1 MRPNRQKDCCVKPA
15 RRPWPRSGRSASA
28 DSAFSLLETLVA
40 VAIFSIAVV
49 ALIEAIAGNTRN
61 QAWMESQSRGLML
74 AQNIIEEIEYVGDI
88 RVGSDGGEFPE
99 DPRFSWSSDIQ
110 STDLDGL
117 FEVRVTVAWTEGQA
131 QRDIS
136 FVTYMRPGDNATSSG
151 LQTELPMSY

>member
-1 MRPNRQKDCCVKPA
+1 MRPKRQKDSGMRRCA
-15 RRPWPRSGRSASA
+15 RRPRRFSRSAPVT
-28 DSAFSLLETLVA
+28 SAFSLLETLVA

-74 AQNIIEEIEYVGDI
+74 AQNIIEEIEYVGDL
-88 RVGSDGGEFPE
+88 RVGSDSGEFPE

-117 FEVRVTVAWTEGQA
+117 FEVRVTVSWTEGQA

-136 FVTYMRPGDNATSSG
+136 LTTYMRPGDNATSSG
-151 LQTELPMSY
+151 LQTELPISY